1 MAKKMFYASLF
12 GGQKSANSIDR
23 LIESLEEYKQSLNDK
38 TEIFRERL
46 AEVGIKAAYAH
57 SGQYGDSIIFETQ
70 QGGDGV
76 TFLVGRDKNLILK
89 EWYTDKKGKHKRS
102 YEISPLLMAEFGSG
116 WLAVVLY
123 DIAGVGQGTMPG
135 QKHASDPNGWVWYDE
150 NGVKHRS
157 IGEPPSF
164 PMHNAIMAMLTEVDR
179 VAKEVYK

>member
-12 GGQKSANSIDR
+12 GGRKSADSINH
-23 LIESLEEYKQSLNDK
+23 LIKSLEEYKNSLEDK
-38 TEIFRERL
+38 TQLFRERL

-57 SGQYGDSIIFETQ
+57 SGQYGNSIIFESK
-70 QGGDGV
+70 QGSEGV
-76 TFLVGRDKNLILK
+76 TILEGRDKNLILK
-89 EWYTDKKGKHKRS
+89 EWYTNKKGTQKRS

-135 QKHASDPNGWVWYDE
+135 QKHASDPKGWVWYDE

-164 PMHNAIMAMLTEVDR
+164 PMHNAIIAMLTEVDR

>member
-12 GGQKSANSIDR
+12 GGRNSEGAIDR
-23 LIESLEEYKQSLNDK
+23 LIKSLEDYKESLNDK

-57 SGQYGDSIIFETQ
+57 SGQYGNSTIFESKD
-70 QGGDGV
+70 GGEGV

-89 EWYTDKKGKHKRS
+89 EWFTDKKGKHKRS

-135 QKHASDPNGWVWYDE
+135 QKHATDPNGWVWYDAD
-150 NGVKHRS
+150 GVKHRS

-164 PMHNAIMAMLTEVDR
+164 PMHNAIMAILSEADR
-179 VAKEVYK
+179 IAREVYK